1 MNFPKRA
8 LEVLEIL
15 NKKGHRAYLVGGSL
29 RDTLLGKPIKDIDM
43 ATSAL
48 PWQVMEIFSGEKIL
62 PLGIE
67 HGSLT
72 LIYKGLAI
80 EITTFRREKDYL
92 NHRHPSGVDFT
103 SSIEEDVKRRDFT
116 INALAYHPREGLL
129 DFVGGQEDLKK
140 GVLRCVGSAQ
150 ERFSEDALRMV
161 RAIRFLSIFDF
172 SLEEKTR
179 EALFDKRHLIKK
191 ISPQRIRPELD
202 KLLMGDYV
210 ERVLIDYSQIIRV
223 FIPEILPMIGFE
235 QSTPYHCYDVWIHT
249 AKVVA
254 FSNKDISHRLAAL
267 LHDIAKPSCFYLD
280 DRDVGHF
287 PSHGVESAKMA
298 QKILRRMGYSKKI
311 QRKILPMIV
320 YHNRAISPELELIAR
335 QIFFWGPQ
343 TFFDVLELKWADNLA
358 KEPAFIRSRKLYEEI
373 EDLARAYLENQP
385 LLSYRDLAL
394 SSQELME
401 LGYRKKNLAQAQE
414 KLMLAVLAGL
424 ENEKA
429 QLIDYLNKS
438 S

>member
-1 MNFPKRA
+1 
-8 LEVLEIL
+8 
-15 NKKGHRAYLVGGSL
+15 
-29 RDTLLGKPIKDIDM
+29 
-43 ATSAL
+43 
-48 PWQVMEIFSGEKIL
+48 
-62 PLGIE
+62 
-67 HGSLT
+67 
-72 LIYKGLAI
+72 
-80 EITTFRREKDYL
+80 
-92 NHRHPSGVDFT
+92 
-103 SSIEEDVKRRDFT
+103 
-116 INALAYHPREGLL
+116 
-129 DFVGGQEDLKK
+129 
-140 GVLRCVGSAQ
+140 
-150 ERFSEDALRMV
+150 
-161 RAIRFLSIFDF
+161 
-172 SLEEKTR
+172 
-179 EALFDKRHLIKK
+179 
-191 ISPQRIRPELD
+191 
-202 KLLMGDYV
+202 
-210 ERVLIDYSQIIRV
+210 
-223 FIPEILPMIGFE
+223 
-235 QSTPYHCYDVWIHT
+235 
-249 AKVVA
+249 
-254 FSNKDISHRLAAL
+254 
-267 LHDIAKPSCFYLD
+267 
-280 DRDVGHF
+280 
-287 PSHGVESAKMA
+287 
-298 QKILRRMGYSKKI
+298 MGYSKKI